1 MSDKARKKEET
12 PKTLDKK
19 VLLDN
24 LSKIQYTVNKT
35 YFSRLQ
41 DDYVVLPFEKYNSG
55 KNQLLYSAN
64 IRALRID
71 RFVYDSSEKSSDCF
85 QNILSLYSGTSDAV
99 AFVFKRTFERTEI
112 YAVVRS
118 ALAGDGEYSTDGIK
132 ALKESFRGNFP
143 GSHTEIV
150 GLDVNDNSIDA
161 EQIEKELWNGMDIK
175 SIAAICNIPSA
186 KSDKY
191 LSQGIEKVLN
201 GIVPQNEHDGY
212 MIIVL
217 AESLSNPEVDMITSG
232 YEEMATIIH
241 PFISYQFQMGENT
254 ASTTGEMSSISDTE
268 STSTAITKTHS
279 VNVGINGS
287 RSSSISG
294 GLNVGA
300 TIKGI
305 INICGSLTTSRG
317 KSRGATAG
325 YGYSRSKTEQK
336 GYASTETFGTQKSVT
351 LGTSEST
358 TYTYQS
364 YEVKNIQNSL
374 ELQAERMKKGKALG
388 LWRYAT
394 FVCAENAVI
403 SKNVSNALRSV
414 TQGET
419 SFIEPAVIQEWSQ
432 EEGNGT
438 KPFGEIQKYVKYFSH
453 PVFTNL
459 QDGTPVYFA
468 SFINTSE
475 LVNAIAFPHTSVI
488 DLPIIS
494 CASFGREPHSLEGI
508 SNDVELGVAYH
519 MYEKNANR
527 KVFLNKKELT
537 KHTFITGSTGS
548 GKSNTV
554 YTLLNSLVQDSKVK
568 FMVIEPAKGE
578 YKNAFGKRE
587 DVDVYCTN
595 PKVSKLLRINPFAF
609 PEKVHVL
616 EHIDRLTEIFN
627 VCWPMY
633 AAMPAILKDAIERAY
648 VSSGWDLIKSTN
660 KYENDKY
667 RIFPSFLD
675 VLSEIKT
682 VLDESAYSDENKGDY
697 IGSLSTRVR
706 SLTTGINGV
715 IFGGDYL
722 EDEAI
727 FEKNVI
733 IDLSRIG
740 GSETKS
746 LIMGI
751 LILKLQEHRI
761 GTETTDDL
769 KHVTVLEEAHNILR
783 RTSFEQSSE
792 SSNLIGKSVEMISNS
807 IAEMRSYGEGFI
819 IVDQAPQLLDMSAIR
834 NTNTKIIMRLPD
846 YGDRE
851 LVGKAVGLDDNQLKE
866 MTRLNQGVAVVSQSG
881 WIEPVLCA
889 VHEYTYEKGE
899 KYECSCDIEDD
910 KTTYDL
916 LEMIMTK
923 EITHFS
929 EKSIEEKQKFGE
941 KILKS
946 NLKGSV
952 KATLFDCLS
961 KTEDIER
968 LQKMIYEFFDSKE
981 CLQKAECITDISDWT
996 HYVVSTIAPSISEYP
1011 AKQIDAVIAL
1021 ILAEHVS
1028 RDMSYKEFV
1037 KKYAMYLKENGGV
1050 Y

>member
-1 MSDKARKKEET
+1 MSDNAPE
-12 PKTLDKK
+12 TLDKT

-41 DDYVVLPFEKYNSG
+41 DDYVVLPFETYNKG
-55 KNQLLYSAN
+55 ENQLSYSSD

-71 RFVYDSSEKSSDCF
+71 RFVYNSSEKSSDCF
-85 QNILSLYSGTSDAV
+85 QNILSLYSGTSDAI
-99 AFVFKRTFERTEI
+99 AFVFKRTFSHTEI

-118 ALAGDGEYSTDGIK
+118 ALAGYGEHSTDGIK

-143 GSHTEIV
+143 GSHTEII
-150 GLDVNDNSIDA
+150 GLSEDDLLDSK
-161 EQIEKELWNGMDIK
+161 QIEKVLWDGIEIK
-175 SIAAICNIPSA
+175 SIAATCNIPSA

-191 LSQGIEKVLN
+191 LSQGIEKILN
-201 GIVPQNEHDGY
+201 GIIPQNEHDGY
-212 MIIVL
+212 MIVVL
-217 AESLSNPEVDMITSG
+217 AESLSNPEVDTITSG
-232 YEEMATIIH
+232 YEEMATTIH
-241 PFISYQFQMGENT
+241 PFISHQFQMGENK
-254 ASTTGEMSSISDTE
+254 ASTTGEMSSVSDTE

-294 GLNVGA
+294 GISVGGM
-300 TIKGI
+300 IKGI
-305 INICGSLTTSRG
+305 INVCGSLTTSRG
-317 KSRGATAG
+317 ESRGATAG

-336 GYASTETFGTQKSVT
+336 GHARTETFGTQKSVT

-364 YEVKNIQNSL
+364 YEVKNIQSNL

-419 SFIEPAVIQEWSQ
+419 SFIEPAVIQEWSH
-432 EEGNGT
+432 EEANGVT
-438 KPFGEIQKYVKYFSH
+438 PFNEIKEYVKYFSH
-453 PVFTNL
+453 PIFTNWE
-459 QDGTPVYFA
+459 DGTPVYFA

-494 CASFGREPHSLEGI
+494 CASFGREPHSLDGI

-519 MYEKNANR
+519 MYEKNENR
-527 KVFLNKKELT
+527 KIFLNKKELT

-554 YTLLNSLVQDSKVK
+554 YTLLDSLIQDSTVK

-578 YKNAFGKRE
+578 YKDVFGQR
-587 DVDVYCTN
+587 DGVHIYGTN
-595 PKVSKLLRINPFAF
+595 PNVSELLRINPFAF

-633 AAMPAILKDAIERAY
+633 AAMPAILKDAIERSY
-648 VSSGWDLIKSTN
+648 VSSGWNLIKSVN
-660 KYENDKY
+660 EYGNGED
-667 RIFPSFLD
+667 RVFPTFAD
-675 VLSEIKT
+675 VLTEIKA
-682 VLDESAYSDENKGDY
+682 VLDESEYSAENKGDY

-722 EDEAI
+722 EDRDI

-733 IDLSRIG
+733 IDLSRVG

-751 LILKLQEHRI
+751 LILKLQEYRV
-761 GTETTDDL
+761 GTEAMISDDL
-769 KHVTVLEEAHNILR
+769 NHVTVLEEAHNILK

-807 IAEMRSYGEGFI
+807 IAEMRTYGEGFI

-851 LVGKAVGLDDNQLKE
+851 LVGKAVGLDDNQIKE
-866 MTRLNQGVAVVSQSG
+866 MSRLKQGIAIVSQSG

-889 VHEYTYEKGE
+889 VHEY
-899 KYECSCDIEDD
+899 KYDKKKKYVCPSSIDD
-910 KTTYDL
+910 DVTTPNL
-916 LEMIMTK
+916 LKMIMTK

-929 EKSIEEKQKFGE
+929 RKSIEEQQRFRRT
-941 KILKS
+941 ILKS

-952 KATLFDCLS
+952 KATLFDCLN

-968 LQKMIYEFFDSKE
+968 LQKLIYEFFDSKE

-996 HYVVSTIAPSISEYP
+996 HYVVSTIIPSISEYP
-1011 AKQIDAVIAL
+1011 ANQIDAVIAL

-1028 RDMSYKEFV
+1028 RDMSYKGFV
-1037 KKYAMYLKENGGV
+1037 TQYALYLKENGGV